1 MNMRPDLHLAA
12 FGVEMAPCVVTS
24 ADIEERM
31 ASTWERL
38 GIPRGQIEQL
48 TGVRERR
55 WWETGTSI
63 SAMAARACQKAL
75 DRAGMSIE
83 SVDRLIYTGV
93 CREGFEPATACAV
106 AHQLG
111 AIHPLELHDLSNACL
126 GTMDA
131 IVLAEDAIRSGR
143 HKTTLVVSCES
154 ARDIVEIACENLN
167 RQPDIDLFT
176 RSLATWTGGSGAAAL
191 LLVSSEVSDQGP
203 RLVGSAQGTD
213 SRWHELCRWGVK
225 SEDSVTDPAIRTE
238 YMETDAIGVLRHG
251 VDLGLKTWNQFLETL
266 NWSSEEV
273 DRTICHQVGSAHR
286 QEILPSLGISPEQD
300 YITFPFLGN
309 IGTVSIPM
317 TAALAAE
324 RGVLLPGHRVAFLG
338 IGSGLVCRMLAW
350 EWR

>member
-1 MNMRPDLHLAA
+1 M
-12 FGVEMAPCVVTS
+12 
-24 ADIEERM
+24 
-31 ASTWERL
+31 
-38 GIPRGQIEQL
+38 
-48 TGVRERR
+48 
-55 WWETGTSI
+55 
-63 SAMAARACQKAL
+63 
-75 DRAGMSIE
+75 
-83 SVDRLIYTGV
+83 
-93 CREGFEPATACAV
+93 
-106 AHQLG
+106 
-111 AIHPLELHDLSNACL
+111 
-126 GTMDA
+126 
-131 IVLAEDAIRSGR
+131 
-143 HKTTLVVSCES
+143 
-154 ARDIVEIACENLN
+154 N

-191 LLVSSEVSDQGP
+191 LLVSSEVSDHGP

-324 RGVLLPGHRVAFLG
+324 RGVLLPGHQVAFLG